1 MRILLAVVVLGH
13 AIAHLPG
20 FIAYLRLA
28 ELKDMPY
35 KTTILAGAVNVGD
48 IGIRVFGVLWL
59 IAALVFV
66 ASGVGALARL
76 TWWQSAM
83 LAAAVFSLLLCIL
96 GWPDTRLGLLVN
108 LVFIAFL
115 LVNRQTGWL
124 P

>member
-1 MRILLAVVVLGH
+1 MRILFTLIVLGH

-20 FIAYLRLA
+20 FIVYLRLA

-35 KTTILAGAVNVGD
+35 KTTILASSINVGD

-59 IAALVFV
+59 IAALAFV
-66 ASGVGALARL
+66 ASGVGAFTRL
-76 TWWQSAM
+76 TWWQPIM
-83 LAAAVFSLLLCIL
+83 LITAAFSLLLCIL
-96 GWPDTRLGLLVN
+96 GWPDTRFGLLVN
-108 LVFIAFL
+108 LALIVFL